1 MTYQECVTYINS
13 IPKFTKKTE
22 LSNTEKL
29 LDILGIERTIK
40 GVIHVAGTNGK
51 GSVCVC
57 LSRILQEAGYK
68 VGLFTSP
75 HLIVLEERIQINQ
88 QQISK
93 ETFCMACEKVKQ
105 ASEQMV
111 QKGYLHPA
119 YFEFLFGM
127 AMFLFRKE
135 QVDYIVLETGLGGRL
150 DATNVFLHPL
160 LTIITSISYDH
171 TEILGDTLEKI
182 AFEKAGIIKEKTPV
196 IYWGT
201 EPVVVKVIEEIAKK
215 QKAFS
220 LKITEKDYKILKIH
234 QKSIDFCMNCGYYGN
249 SNFSLPFSAPYQ
261 AANGA
266 LVLRAIEYLKKEP
279 PISADKVQRAL
290 EKVVWPGR
298 MEEVFPR
305 VFVDGAHNMAGITAF
320 IEAVKEIPQKG
331 KQVLLF
337 SVVKEKDFEPMI
349 QKLCEQTEFSIFLL
363 TEIEGSRKVELELI
377 QKIFS
382 KYTKKEIV
390 CITDIKEALK
400 KGIFLKGEKGT
411 LFCVGSL
418 YLIGQIKA
426 VVKEEMEAYYD

>member
-171 TEILGDTLEKI
+171 TEILGDTLEEI
-182 AFEKAGIIKEKTPV
+182 AFE
-196 IYWGT
+196 
-201 EPVVVKVIEEIAKK
+201 
-215 QKAFS
+215 
-220 LKITEKDYKILKIH
+220 
-234 QKSIDFCMNCGYYGN
+234 
-249 SNFSLPFSAPYQ
+249 
-261 AANGA
+261 NG
-266 LVLRAIEYLKKEP
+266 
-279 PISADKVQRAL
+279 
-290 EKVVWPGR
+290 W
-298 MEEVFPR
+298 
-305 VFVDGAHNMAGITAF
+305 ITA
-320 IEAVKEIPQKG
+320 EQLEELSTS
-331 KQVLLF
+331 LLKTLVCANRREFF
-337 SVVKEKDFEPMI
+337 SFGLSELKPMTLAWNLSPFNTC
-349 QKLCEQTEFSIFLL
+349 LCQPL
-363 TEIEGSRKVELELI
+363 T
-377 QKIFS
+377 
-382 KYTKKEIV
+382 
-390 CITDIKEALK
+390 
-400 KGIFLKGEKGT
+400 
-411 LFCVGSL
+411 
-418 YLIGQIKA
+418 
-426 VVKEEMEAYYD
+426 